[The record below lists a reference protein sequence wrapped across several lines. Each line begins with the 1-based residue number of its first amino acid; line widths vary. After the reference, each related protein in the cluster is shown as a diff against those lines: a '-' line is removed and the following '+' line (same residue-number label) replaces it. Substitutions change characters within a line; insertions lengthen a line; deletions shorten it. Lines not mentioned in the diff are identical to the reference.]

1 MSVIDVEELSKAY
14 DDKTVIDTVS
24 FTVEQGEIF
33 AILGPNGAGKTT
45 TVESIAGLR
54 IPDSGR
60 IGVFGFDPL
69 TDRNQVSSRLGSAGA
84 SRAERQ
90 G

>member
-1 MSVIDVEELSKAY
+1 MFSAENLHAGYGSLKVLNGVSISVDE
-14 DDKTVIDTVS
+14 
-24 FTVEQGEIF
+24 GEIVG
-33 AILGPNGAGKTT
+33 ILGPNGAGKTT
-45 TVESIAGLR
+45 TVESSAGLR